1 MTHDRD
7 YYRSLSDVVLV
18 DAARREGV
26 NPEMAIALAE
36 RLADKVYYPSGYLR
50 GCFTF
55 NQPENTDNA

>member
-1 MTHDRD
+1 MQHDRD
-7 YYRSLSDVVLV
+7 YYRSLGDVVLV
-18 DAARREGV
+18 DAARREGI

-36 RLADKVYYPSGYLR
+36 RLSAKLYQPLQ